1 MTTIR
6 VKGLGKAIRDLRKKG
21 EQGERIVKD
30 YLADTATGIELK
42 AIQKAP
48 SSIGGQILN
57 IRQRIDKVAENS
69 GFNWKI
75 GVQGSEDFDAYVEFG
90 TGISAKQILSDPKY
104 TSDIKA
110 LAMQFYKN
118 GLGTLPGRPYLFP
131 AWFEETAN
139 IVDDLK
145 KELKAL
151 EK

>member
-6 VKGLGKAIRDLRKKG
+6 VNGLNKAIKELRKKG
-21 EQGERIVKD
+21 EQGERIVKE
-30 YLADTATGIELK
+30 YLEDTATGIEIK

-57 IRQRIDKVAENS
+57 IKQRIDKVVENR
-69 GFNWKI
+69 GLTWKV

-90 TGISAKQILSDPKY
+90 TGISAQQILSDPKY
-104 TSDIKA
+104 TAEIKA
-110 LAMQFYKN
+110 LAMEFYKN